1 MKKTTIL
8 PIILGII
15 PLIVFNLIFFLV
27 GGIEHLSSVWI
38 SYGFIHFSYVMLL
51 IIPLLI
57 TKGKSAAVFGF
68 TLYSITVLYFII
80 EFITGMVFVLLALDE
95 ITVPLIIQIILAGI
109 YLIILLTNI
118 IANENTND
126 TEVHRTNEIEYV
138 KTASSDLSSIIDE
151 VHDAALKKK
160 IEELYDLMSSS
171 SVKSH
176 SSVYVIESNIMS
188 NISELEKHV
197 VGGNIASAETCIS
210 SIKKLISER
219 NHQLR

>member
-15 PLIVFNLIFFLV
+15 PLIVFNYNLLPSRRYRTSFISLDIIRIYSFFICNAPNHTLTNN
-27 GGIEHLSSVWI
+27 LR
-38 SYGFIHFSYVMLL
+38 
-51 IIPLLI
+51 
-57 TKGKSAAVFGF
+57 KSAAVFGF
-68 TLYSITVLYFII
+68 TLYSFTVLYFII